1 MKRTSIIS
9 NSLIFYHKYYIF
21 KLFTNS
27 HIINKLNENNLNNIE
42 LAYIC
47 IACFFIS
54 IKSSN
59 FLMQIEYILEIIDKN
74 KILDISESNKLKIKE
89 IVLNYETDILFSI
102 GFNLEHSLPYNL
114 IKILWGNL
122 SNKILEF
129 ININKNNKNINLNY
143 IINNG
148 DEASI
153 MKTIKESIIEIITYS
168 FLFPF
173 FLYYNSSIIALS
185 CLKIALNKFNI
196 KINIIDIISNHKEM
210 EFISIDD
217 IEVCSSLI
225 DEVIIST
232 NKKINNETQINNIN
246 NINIQ
251 NLISINHNTAQNNEL
266 KKKISDISISNDV
279 FFSKKQK

>member
-114 IKILWGNL
+114 IKSLYGNL
-122 SNKILEF
+122 
-129 ININKNNKNINLNY
+129 
-143 IINNG
+143 
-148 DEASI
+148 
-153 MKTIKESIIEIITYS
+153 
-168 FLFPF
+168 
-173 FLYYNSSIIALS
+173 
-185 CLKIALNKFNI
+185 
-196 KINIIDIISNHKEM
+196 
-210 EFISIDD
+210 
-217 IEVCSSLI
+217 
-225 DEVIIST
+225 
-232 NKKINNETQINNIN
+232 
-246 NINIQ
+246 
-251 NLISINHNTAQNNEL
+251 
-266 KKKISDISISNDV
+266 
-279 FFSKKQK
+279 